1 MELKLLGRYWEKDGN
16 WTAEIESM
24 NLRATASTPYMS
36 LLKLLEKIDTKCS
49 ISVVDKGV
57 FYVQSNDISIS
68 RSSVA
73 KLLRKT

>member
-1 MELKLLGRYWEKDGN
+1 MELNLLGRYWEKDGG

-49 ISVVDKGV
+49 ISVVDNGV
-57 FYVQSNDISIS
+57 FYVQSSDVSV
-68 RSSVA
+68 SSVTE
-73 KLLRKT
+73 LVRKT